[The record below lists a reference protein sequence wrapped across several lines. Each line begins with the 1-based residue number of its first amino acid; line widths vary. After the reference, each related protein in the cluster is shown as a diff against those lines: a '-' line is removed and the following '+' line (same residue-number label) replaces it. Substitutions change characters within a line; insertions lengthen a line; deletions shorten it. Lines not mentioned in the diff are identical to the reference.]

1 MGLRFEGR
9 YLLWATQMAALSQ
22 KDGSIS
28 GEISRQVKLLMCRRP
43 NPSPMPLGVH
53 SHDIV
58 HKGKSADRR
67 QTTQALMLAV
77 MIIEVKPG
85 AKPAN
90 TVA

>member
-1 MGLRFEGR
+1 MAGKRYTAEQIIIKLREAEVG
-9 YLLWATQMAALSQ
+9 
-22 KDGSIS
+22 
-28 GEISRQVKLLMCRRP
+28 
-43 NPSPMPLGVH
+43 LGVH
-53 SHDIV
+53 SHDV
-58 HKGKSADRR
+58 LHKGKSADRR